1 MAQEKSAAKEQSM
14 EEILQSIKR
23 IIAEEND
30 GSGEAASSG
39 GGSGAADVL
48 ELTDFVDDATFN
60 EEADAKPEPVKAKE
74 PVKEV
79 VKEVAVAPVISAPPA
94 PAPAPAPKPAPAPVA
109 KKPEVELGSST
120 LVAMPIEKN
129 VPAEVPDVLKDID
142 SLLSDDTRKTSSAAL
157 KSLSEATK
165 KPVQASVVAPTPALE
180 FRSGQTVEDLVVE
193 ALRPMLKDWLDQNLT
208 GIVEKLVEKEIKK
221 LSS

>member
-30 GSGEAASSG
+30 GSAEAASSG
-39 GGSGAADVL
+39 SSGGGDVL

-60 EEADAKPEPVKAKE
+60 TEADDVPEPVKAKE
-74 PVKEV
+74 PVKET
-79 VKEVAVAPVISAPPA
+79 VKEVPVAPVISAPP
-94 PAPAPAPKPAPAPVA
+94 PPPAPKPTPAPAPVA

-129 VPAEVPDVLKDID
+129 APAEVPDVLKDID

-165 KPVQASVVAPTPALE
+165 KPVQANVVAPTPALE

-193 ALRPMLKDWLDQNLT
+193 ALRPMLKDWLDHNLT

>member
-30 GSGEAASSG
+30 GSADVAGAS
-39 GGSGAADVL
+39 DVL
-48 ELTDFVDDATFN
+48 ELTDLIDESHDH
-60 EEADAKPEPVKAKE
+60 EEKNGAAHAPEPVKDVVKEPVKDVVKE
-74 PVKEV
+74 PVKE
-79 VKEVAVAPVISAPPA
+79 KAAVAPPP
-94 PAPAPAPKPAPAPVA
+94 PAPAPKPAP
-109 KKPEVELGSST
+109 KPEPSLGSST

-129 VPAEVPDVLKDID
+129 AGEVPDVLKDID
-142 SLLSDDTRKTSSAAL
+142 SLLSDETRKTSSAAL
-157 KSLSEATK
+157 KSLSEATR
-165 KPVQASVVAPTPALE
+165 KPAQPQVVSPTPALE
-180 FRSGQTVEDLVVE
+180 FRSGQTVEDLVIE
-193 ALRPMLKDWLDQNLT
+193 ALRPMLKDWLDMNLT

>member
-30 GSGEAASSG
+30 GSSNEESAVSG
-39 GGSGAADVL
+39 GGDVL
-48 ELTDFVDDATFN
+48 ELTDFVDDETFN
-60 EEADAKPEPVKAKE
+60 TEIDAKPEPTPVPVKAPEPVKAKE
-74 PVKEV
+74 P
-79 VKEVAVAPVISAPPA
+79 APVAAMPPA
-94 PAPAPAPKPAPAPVA
+94 TKPSPASAPAPKKAD
-109 KKPEVELGSST
+109 VELGSST
-120 LVAMPIEKN
+120 LVAMPIEKTP
-129 VPAEVPDVLKDID
+129 PAEVPDVLKDID

-165 KPVQASVVAPTPALE
+165 KPVQANVVAPSPALE

-208 GIVEKLVEKEIKK
+208 GIVERLVEKEIKK